1 MWVVY
6 APSLR
11 NDNDREREAEDG
23 LFLLALKTS
32 GSQKLTSEIW
42 GELYLFFF
50 TMIYVIQCA
59 NHKDDD

>member
-11 NDNDREREAEDG
+11 NDNDRERGAEDG
-23 LFLLALKTS
+23 LFLLVLKTS
-32 GSQKLTSEIW
+32 GIQKLTLEIW

-50 TMIYVIQCA
+50 TMRYDIRYA